1 MILNRAIKMR
11 IYPNDEQ
18 RHKIDVTLSHCRYIY
33 NKMLERNTVIYK
45 RRKEHLNYYA
55 MQNLLP
61 EMKNYL
67 PWLKEAG
74 TITMVWT
81 QVFNLSCDF
90 TESGENGFSTTYCGY
105 PYIFKIYVY
114 WKCLENIENEQL
126 NIKSI
131 FNLILMASL
140 VMNYIARQR

>member
-18 RHKIDVTLSHCRYIY
+18 RHKIDATLSHCRYIY
-33 NKMLERNTVIYK
+33 NKMLEQNTVIYK

-55 MQNLLP
+55 MRNLLP

-74 TITMVWT
+74 TVTMV
-81 QVFNLSCDF
+81 
-90 TESGENGFSTTYCGY
+90 
-105 PYIFKIYVY
+105 
-114 WKCLENIENEQL
+114 
-126 NIKSI
+126 
-131 FNLILMASL
+131 
-140 VMNYIARQR
+140 